1 MVKITAVGHPH
12 LRPCP
17 AEQIEA
23 IGCRLSKCPHKF
35 GVPFNFYAMRKN
47 WDAVCI
53 EDLNTDTE
61 EVLIVNDHFN
71 LSSLMDESV
80 FFDQWL
86 LQGWMGRILFA
97 QSTWVAEGASL
108 G

>member
-1 MVKITAVGHPH
+1 
-12 LRPCP
+12 
-17 AEQIEA
+17 
-23 IGCRLSKCPHKF
+23 
-35 GVPFNFYAMRKN
+35 MRKN